1 MEEKRQIRK
10 RMQAKLEQLTD
21 EEKQAYDKQIAE
33 KLYELPQWKNARVI
47 GITISKGK
55 EVDTIPI
62 IEQAWQEGKTV
73 SVPKCDPATKT
84 MVFRKIVSFS
94 QLESVYFGLREPIET
109 LTNEVKKSDMN
120 IIIVPGICFS
130 KNGYRIGYGGGYY
143 DRYLRH
149 VSVPTISLAYSF
161 QVVDSLPIEE
171 HDVPVQMII
180 TNEGVIQ
187 CNE

>member
-1 MEEKRQIRK
+1 MEEKKQIRK
-10 RMQAKLEQLTD
+10 RMQAKLQQLTD
-21 EEKQAYDKQIAE
+21 EEKQTYDKQIAE
-33 KLYELPQWKNARVI
+33 KLYELPQWKNADTI
-47 GITISKGK
+47 AITISKGK
-55 EVDTIPI
+55 EIDTIPI
-62 IEQAWQEGKTV
+62 IKQAWSEGKTV
-73 SVPKCDPATKT
+73 SVPKCDPTTKS
-84 MVFRKIVSFS
+84 MAFRQITSFS
-94 QLESVYFGLREPIET
+94 QLESVYFGLLEPIET
-109 LTNEVKKSDMN
+109 VTSEVNKSDMD

-143 DRYLRH
+143 DRYLQH
-149 VSVPTISLAYSF
+149 VSALTVSLAYCF

>member
-1 MEEKRQIRK
+1 VEGKKQIRK
-10 RMQAKLEQLTD
+10 RMQAKLQQLTD
-21 EEKQAYDKQIAE
+21 EEKQTYDKQIAE

-55 EVDTIPI
+55 EVDTISI
-62 IEQAWQEGKTV
+62 IERAWSERKAV

-84 MVFRKIVSFS
+84 MVFRKIESFS
-94 QLESVYFGLREPIET
+94 HLESVYFGLFEPIEM
-109 LTNEVKKSDMN
+109 LTSEVNKSDMD

-143 DRYLRH
+143 DRYLRN
-149 VSVPTISLAYSF
+149 VSAPTVSLAYSF
-161 QVVDSLPIEE
+161 QIVDSLPIEE
-171 HDVPVQMII
+171 HDVPVEMII

>member
-1 MEEKRQIRK
+1 METKKQIRK
-10 RMQAKLEQLTD
+10 TMQAKLQQLTD

-33 KLYELPQWKNARVI
+33 NLYRLPQWKNADTI
-47 GITISKGK
+47 AITISKGK
-55 EVDTIPI
+55 EIDTTPI
-62 IEQAWQEGKTV
+62 IKRAWSEGKTV

-84 MVFRKIVSFS
+84 MVFRQITSFS
-94 QLESVYFGLREPIET
+94 QLESSYFGLLEPIEA
-109 LTNEVKKSDMN
+109 LTSEIKKSDMDM
-120 IIIVPGICFS
+120 IIVPGICFS

-143 DRYLRH
+143 DRYLRN
-149 VSVPTISLAYSF
+149 VSAPTVSLAYSF
-161 QVVDSLPIEE
+161 QVVDFLPIEE